1 MLTHIFVYIAKKVK
15 GDQLPTPKRADRK
28 EQILSAAVEVFA
40 ELGFERATTRAIAKR
55 AGVAEGTI
63 FNYFDTKR
71 DILVCAMEQQ
81 ILDTI
86 PQLKPSDDVETM
98 MKKLLIS
105 RLQMWKDHCG
115 ILRVVISEAIF
126 DDEFRDLYR
135 SRVYT
140 PAMQKLNECISQQQ
154 LAGRFVDVEPAL
166 VSRMMLGIALGY
178 GLMNPVAGEVDDID
192 GLSRKLTKVLLEGL
206 LPRECL

>member
-1 MLTHIFVYIAKKVK
+1 MLTHIFIYIAKKVK

-63 FNYFDTKR
+63 FNYFPTKR
-71 DILVCAMEQQ
+71 DILVCVLEQQ
-81 ILDTI
+81 VLETI
-86 PQLKPSDDVETM
+86 PKLNDTDDVETM
-98 MKKLLIS
+98 MMKLLNN
-105 RLQMWKDHCG
+105 RLLMWKKHSG
-115 ILRVVISEAIF
+115 ILRVMISEAIF

-135 SRVYT
+135 NRVYD
-140 PAMQKLNECISQQQ
+140 PAMKKLNECITQQQ
-154 LAGRFVDVEPAL
+154 LKGLFVDVEPSII
-166 VSRMMLGIALGY
+166 SRMMLGIALGF

-192 GLSRKLTKVLLEGL
+192 GLSQVLSKVLLNGL
-206 LPRECL
+206 LPRE